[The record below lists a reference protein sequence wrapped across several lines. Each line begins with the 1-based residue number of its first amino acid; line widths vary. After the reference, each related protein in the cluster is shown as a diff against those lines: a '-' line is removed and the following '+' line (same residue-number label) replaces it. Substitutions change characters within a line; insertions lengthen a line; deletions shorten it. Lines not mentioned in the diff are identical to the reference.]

1 MIVKK
6 QTIASKKITQKMKI
20 LSNQKM
26 LFQENLGIL
35 KAKTKIRIRIF
46 NKMFSNNNKND
57 DQKQLLEENEFAN
70 DNIKKDYE
78 KDENF
83 EQPKNSVGQRPSRV
97 REGDIFKWIR
107 ETFFSW
113 VKK

>member
-1 MIVKK
+1 MPKK
-6 QTIASKKITQKMKI
+6 
-20 LSNQKM
+20 N
-26 LFQENLGIL
+26 
-35 KAKTKIRIRIF
+35 R
-46 NKMFSNNNKND
+46 ND
-57 DQKQLLEENEFAN
+57 DKKPLLNEAEFAN

-97 REGDIFKWIR
+97 REEGLILQWIR
-107 ETFFSW
+107 KIFPSR